1 MRKPKLRE
9 LKEAATAI
17 LRGPY
22 TVKYPREPSIPPETF
37 RGKPEFV
44 EEECVGCGGCA
55 QVCPA
60 RAIEVTD
67 VIATHISSPLKGEDQ
82 GEGEKTKQSQPS
94 GKRNITLHYDHCIF
108 CGQCQRYCTT
118 GKGIK
123 LTNEYDLATLNRAEA
138 KVEVE
143 KDLVICEHCGAV
155 IGTAYHIRWVAQ
167 KLGAKAYAN
176 LGLALMLYKDL
187 DLVPEIAPRPE
198 IPLTRADHVR
208 FLCPRCRRELILFEQ
223 WGP

>member
-17 LRGPY
+17 VRGPY
-22 TVKYPREPSIPPETF
+22 TVKYPYEPSIPPETF

-44 EEECVGCGGCA
+44 EQECVGCGGCA

-67 VIATHISSPLKGEDQ
+67 VIASEA
-82 GEGEKTKQSQPS
+82 KQSQPS
-94 GKRNITLHYDHCIF
+94 GRRKLTLHYDHCIF

-118 GKGIK
+118 DKGIR
-123 LTNEYDLATLNRAEA
+123 LTNEYDLATYDRTAA
-138 KVEVE
+138 TVEVE
-143 KDLVICEHCGAV
+143 KDLVICEYCGAV
-155 IGTAYHIRWVAQ
+155 IGTADHIRWVAR
-167 KLGAKAYAN
+167 KLGTKAYAN

-187 DLVPEIAPRPE
+187 GLVPETAPRPE
-198 IPLTRADHVR
+198 IPITRADHVR
-208 FLCPRCRRELILFEQ
+208 FLCPKCRRELILFEQ